1 MAKGPYKKGGL
12 FDGASPLIFEMAKD
26 LRKNMTDAEKILW
39 LYLKQHFEGFKFSR
53 QHPFG
58 IYIADFYCHKSK
70 LVIEVDGKIHDDVE
84 IKANDEARQQSIEE
98 AGITVIRF
106 RNEEIFKEPE
116 MVLQKIKSHLI
127 TQ

>member
-1 MAKGPYKKGGL
+1 
-12 FDGASPLIFEMAKD
+12 
-26 LRKNMTDAEKILW
+26 MTDAEKILW

>member
-1 MAKGPYKKGGL
+1 MAKGPYKKGGM

-39 LYLKQHFEGFKFSR
+39 LYLKQHFEGFKFRR